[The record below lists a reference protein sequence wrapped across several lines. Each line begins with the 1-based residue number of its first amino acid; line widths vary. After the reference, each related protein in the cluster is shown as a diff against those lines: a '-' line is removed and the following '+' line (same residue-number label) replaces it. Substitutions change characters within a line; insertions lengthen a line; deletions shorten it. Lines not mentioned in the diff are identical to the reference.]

1 MKSVMIYGHDRCGTT
16 TLMHCLAKNRVI
28 LGEFLTEDYADQHA
42 VKSMVTMSMSTKE
55 FKISNTAALS
65 AIMQSNSVIAKCHLH
80 WVKPEH
86 FDFNGIKIMIHRQD
100 IVESQLS
107 KQLAIQTRIW
117 NSSSVPTILTVPLSV
132 EEFVKGVEDRLNTQ
146 YINQPMDY
154 VMDYDIHLPMLIEQS
169 GYNLLH
175 NSNKKLY
182 NDKRNW
188 ILNYDQLM
196 QKAEQYEDDIDALNA
211 SIKYTGL
218 DSNLEYDK
226 WIASDNVDFYH

>member
-117 NSSSVPTILTVPLSV
+117 NSNNIPTIVTIPLSV
-132 EEFVKGVEDRLNTQ
+132 DNVVKGMEDRLNAQ
-146 YINQPMDY
+146 YLDQPMDY
-154 VMDYDIHLPMLIEQS
+154 VLDYDIHLPMLIEQS
-169 GYNLLH
+169 GYNLLR